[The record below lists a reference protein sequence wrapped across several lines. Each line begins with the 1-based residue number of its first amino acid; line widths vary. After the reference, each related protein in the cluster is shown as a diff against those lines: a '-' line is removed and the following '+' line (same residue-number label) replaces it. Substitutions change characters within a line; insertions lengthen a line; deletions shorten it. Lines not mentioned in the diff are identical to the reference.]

1 MVEKDIGL
9 LCVEGP
15 LASQLLYWHIFWSC
29 QEMWNKS
36 IIHPQFHISHR
47 IWHTKY
53 SFSKVIQKYL
63 CQNVREWEIQIFK
76 KVPKC
81 EYLLSAEEKIWKP
94 LFEFKPDIMTLTHSP
109 MERFQI
115 QWHKAWQRNMKIW
128 SSYFLGVFAF
138 QISYKIGP
146 FMSCPTEFSLAF
158 EKFLMPVKKVLCI

>member
-1 MVEKDIGL
+1 MVEKD
-9 LCVEGP
+9 CVEGP

-94 LFEFKPDIMTLTHSP
+94 LFEFKPDIDLD
-109 MERFQI
+109 
-115 QWHKAWQRNMKIW
+115 
-128 SSYFLGVFAF
+128 
-138 QISYKIGP
+138 
-146 FMSCPTEFSLAF
+146 SLLWKDIKF
-158 EKFLMPVKKVLCI
+158 NDIRLDKGTWKSGQTIFWVCLLFKFLTKLDLLWVAQQSFPLLLKNF